1 MLDGQTAYEKLGK
14 MTEDERRQCAFFWIM
29 DPDNADEMREYV
41 SMLVDN
47 NYYEPGEKGGNE
59 QIETAKRLAAED
71 VAYAIN
77 RAVADDEV
85 RQLLWD
91 AVADALFGV
100 VECRMPVRDPVF
112 PGTGEQ
118 P

>member
-1 MLDGQTAYEKLGK
+1 MIDGQTAYEELGK

-29 DPDNADEMREYV
+29 DPDNANEMREYV

-47 NYYEPGEKGGNE
+47 NYYEPGEEGGDE
-59 QIETAKRLAAED
+59 QIERAKRLAADD
-71 VAYAIN
+71 VACAVN
-77 RAVADDEV
+77 RAVSDGEV

-91 AVADALFGV
+91 AVADALFGA
-100 VECRMPVRDPVF
+100 VECRMPVKDPVF
-112 PGTGEQ
+112 PSTNEK